1 MKPIPESQG
10 TLEGFLHRGLA
21 AQRAVDGMLTKLLSR
36 RQDPPTSKQAARV
49 VAVKLTERQ
58 EQALACLFAYGRGT
72 THELA
77 ARATRVDGD
86 HYRATSIHHELARRL
101 PELSSK
107 GKAEVTGEVRDGC
120 RVWRGVKQE

>member
-58 EQALACLFAYGRGT
+58 EQALACLFAYGPGT

-86 HYRATSIHHELARRL
+86 HSRATSIHHELARRL
-101 PELSSK
+101 PELARK
-107 GKAEVTGEVRDGC
+107 GKAEVTGEVRGGC
-120 RVWRGVKQE
+120 RVWMAIGKE